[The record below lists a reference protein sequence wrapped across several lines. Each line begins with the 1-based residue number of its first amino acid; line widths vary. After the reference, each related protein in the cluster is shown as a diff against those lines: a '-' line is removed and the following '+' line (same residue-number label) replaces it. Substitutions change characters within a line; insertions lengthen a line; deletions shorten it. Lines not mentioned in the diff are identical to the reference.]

1 LVIGMKV
8 KDIISEEKVTL
19 PEMRGVLLAVESER
33 VAAEKEMS
41 YEFRRCVEH
50 ANQLTKTTPEKSRA
64 LVASLL
70 KLEKMKPEIAYRI
83 ANIMPKTRDEV
94 RAIYAKERFT
104 LMPEEVDTIV
114 ELVMTHF

>member
-1 LVIGMKV
+1 MKV
-8 KDIISEEKVTL
+8 KGIISEEKVTL
-19 PEMRGVLLAVESER
+19 SEMRGVLLAVESER
-33 VAAEKEMS
+33 IAAEKEMS

-50 ANQLTKTTPEKSRA
+50 ANQLTKTPPEKLQA
-64 LVASLL
+64 LVAELL

-83 ANIMPKTRDEV
+83 TNIMPKTRDEV

-104 LMPEEVDTIV
+104 LSPEEVDTIV

>member
-1 LVIGMKV
+1 MKV

-50 ANQLTKTTPEKSRA
+50 ANQLTKTTPEKSKA

>member
-1 LVIGMKV
+1 MKV
-8 KDIISEEKVTL
+8 KGIISEEKVTL

-33 VAAEKEMS
+33 IAAEKEMS
-41 YEFRRCVEH
+41 YEFRRCIEH
-50 ANQLTKTTPEKSRA
+50 ANQLTKTTPEKSKA
-64 LVASLL
+64 LVDDLL

-104 LMPEEVDTIV
+104 LSPEEVDHIV